1 MINELG
7 DDDQRSRILNETI
20 NGDKICCF
28 CLTEPDN
35 GSDATGLKTEAIK
48 TKGGYLVSG

>member
-1 MINELG
+1 VINELG

-48 TKGGYLVSG
+48 TKGGYLVTG